1 MINPSPFVGSQPLQY
16 NLLKL
21 YRQHRDEIDTL
32 VDPTTLFILDMTSHY
47 GTVQLDELAG
57 DLGLS
62 PTALKKKIAPLLRG
76 QMLIENDGAVG
87 VTALGKGLLD
97 RIDFLPPLAVSPAA
111 EQPVTAAP
119 KLPAATPAHAPSW
132 LWGVAVFLGIAAV
145 TLILILVIELVVL
158 FQNPALQLLR

>member
-1 MINPSPFVGSQPLQY
+1 LIDPSPSIGSQPLQY

-32 VDPTTLFILDMTSHY
+32 VDPTTLFILDLTSHY

-62 PTALKKKIAPLLRG
+62 PTALKIKIAPLLRG
-76 QMLIENDGAVG
+76 QMLIENDASVS

-97 RIDFLPPLAVSPAA
+97 RIDFLPPLAVSLVA
-111 EQPVTAAP
+111 ERPVTTAQ
-119 KLPAATPAHAPSW
+119 KLLAATPAHAPSW
-132 LWGVAVFLGIAAV
+132 LWGVAIFLGIAAV
-145 TLILILVIELVVL
+145 ALLLILVIELVVL